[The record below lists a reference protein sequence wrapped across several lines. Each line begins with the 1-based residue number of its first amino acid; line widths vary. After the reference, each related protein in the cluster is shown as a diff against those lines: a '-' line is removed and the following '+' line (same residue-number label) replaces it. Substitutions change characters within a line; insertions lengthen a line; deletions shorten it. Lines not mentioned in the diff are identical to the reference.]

1 MFSGIGDGLVSKSS
15 VNSQP
20 YFTSLG
26 ISNACHL
33 ELLDDY
39 ECEFELACDISRNR
53 E

>member
-1 MFSGIGDGLVSKSS
+1 VSKSS

-20 YFTSLG
+20 YFKSLG

-39 ECEFELACDISRNR
+39 EFELACDILRNR
-53 E
+53 ENKINSNIK